1 MSPDLKY
8 LLFSVV
14 LTFVQMLIAAAA
26 ANHVVGLAALAGNR
40 DGLPTYTGFAGR
52 AKRAHLNM
60 IENMV
65 LFTALVLIAAV
76 AGKANATTAMG
87 AMIFFWGRLVYAVI
101 YLIGVP
107 WLRTLAWGVAGAG
120 LVMMATRLF

>member
-1 MSPDLKY
+1 
-8 LLFSVV
+8 
-14 LTFVQMLIAAAA
+14 
-26 ANHVVGLAALAGNR
+26 
-40 DGLPTYTGFAGR
+40 
-52 AKRAHLNM
+52 M

-87 AMIFFWGRLVYAVI
+87 AMIFFWARLVYAVI

-107 WLRTLAWGVAGAG
+107 WLRTLAWFVSRDRHGHDRRVQLQA
-120 LVMMATRLF
+120 L